1 MSRQKV
7 RPEELAIASLAELEN
22 YQQEVTD
29 AIFAE
34 VIETAG
40 ECV

>member
-7 RPEELAIASLAELEN
+7 RPEELAIAIMAELEN

-29 AIFAE
+29 AIKAD
-34 VIETAG
+34 VIETAE